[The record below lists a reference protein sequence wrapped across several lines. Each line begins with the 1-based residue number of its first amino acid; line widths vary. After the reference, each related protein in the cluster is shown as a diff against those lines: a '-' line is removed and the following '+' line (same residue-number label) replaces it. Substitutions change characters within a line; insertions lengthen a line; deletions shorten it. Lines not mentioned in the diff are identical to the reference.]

1 MTKATEFLIKEYT
14 CKPKQRYLLL
24 TKLSPL
30 FLRFLMFSKAML
42 VFIALGQNIDTIV
55 DVSIMM
61 YTANRT
67 SPFSNCE

>member
-14 CKPKQRYLLL
+14 CRYLLL